1 MHVETH
7 DRDLLNRYLLGQLSA
22 DEEERVEDRFMADDA
37 YFGVYQEVER
47 TLICD
52 YAAGTMDSRETEHFE
67 ANYLVTGER
76 RRQVIIMRALLATR
90 AEEEVAG
97 RTPLRASGNFRAA
110 LMAAASAVAALI
122 VAVVLSHN
130 PKLTPNAGPEIAS
143 RSAQPPVVS
152 LAKANV
158 PPAASADKGE
168 QGARRV
174 SGNHLPQRS
183 LPSVV
188 RSEKE
193 ALSASGGIAE
203 KRELRTGDS
212 ALRPSVGLSS
222 LPVEAVTKGSVS
234 ATAEQEP
241 ANAASAN
248 TPHEGLA
255 LVASGNLHGL
265 GGLSR
270 RRIGAVAGWWP
281 TRVSRRLDDSPN
293 AVREMLMA
301 TYPLT
306 TPTADEKDIITPG
319 AVLVLKKGNLA
330 VTDVSGLIFCKN
342 TYEYGDIAEDRVGWL
357 PQADRA
363 GMPSGNSVPLVRM
376 LAAGEKLWVTGIDV
390 TYVGATFHLLSVRH
404 SGVRYASTLKFPFQ
418 MGPIS
423 YSSVIAAATREVF
436 TVESLPGESID
447 QDSIDQVVAD
457 LGEPETIVIVGSKQ
471 IYFYKNM
478 NMKVTFVDRKVS
490 NVE

>member
-7 DRDLLNRYLLGQLSA
+7 DRDRDLLSRYLLGQLSA

-37 YFGVYQEVER
+37 YFGVYQDVER
-47 TLICD
+47 ALICD

-76 RRQVIIMRALLATR
+76 RRQVIIMQALLANR
-90 AEEEVAG
+90 AEEVAG
-97 RTPLRASGNFRAA
+97 RTPRRASGNFRAA
-110 LMAAASAVAALI
+110 LMAMASAVAALI

-130 PKLTPNAGPEIAS
+130 LKLTPNAGSEIAS
-143 RSAQPPVVS
+143 RTAQPPVVS
-152 LAKANV
+152 PAKANV
-158 PPAASADKGE
+158 PSTASDDEGRQGVRRAAESHVPE
-168 QGARRV
+168 RSVSPVARAKREV
-174 SGNHLPQRS
+174 PL
-183 LPSVV
+183 
-188 RSEKE
+188 
-193 ALSASGGIAE
+193 ASDNIAE
-203 KRELRTGDS
+203 NRGVRAGDPS
-212 ALRPSVGLSS
+212 ALRPGVGLSS
-222 LPVEAVTKGSVS
+222 LPVEAVTNGSAS
-234 ATAEQEP
+234 ATAEQDP

-270 RRIGAVAGWWP
+270 RRAAAVAGWWP

-293 AVREMLMA
+293 AVREMLIA

-306 TPTADEKDIITPG
+306 SSTADEKDIITPG

-342 TYEYGDIAEDRVGWL
+342 TYQYGDIVEDGVGWL
-357 PQADRA
+357 PRADRA
-363 GMPSGNSVPLVRM
+363 GMRSDNSVPLVRM
-376 LAAGEKLWVTGIDV
+376 LAAGEKLWVTGVDV
-390 TYVGATFHLLSVRH
+390 THNGATFHLLSVRH

-423 YSSVIAAATREVF
+423 YSAVIAAAAREVF
-436 TVESLPGESID
+436 TVEALPGDLID

-457 LGEPETIVIVGSKQ
+457 LGEPEKIVIFGSKQ
-471 IYFYKNM
+471 IYFYND
-478 NMKVTFVDRKVS
+478 MKVTFVDRKVS